1 MSRFRIGFALLTAL
15 IACSPKAPAPGESPQ
30 GPATTTTAAAP
41 MAAPAAAP
49 KAAPP
54 DPREATLSAAVLQM
68 LEQEHLLKPK
78 IDDALS
84 RTAFASYL
92 DRVDGAKMFLLASDR
107 DALGKYADKIDDEM
121 RSGSLDLAHDGE
133 KRFAMRVAQVKGWV
147 AQIMAQPMTFTT
159 EEYFETDPKKVA
171 PAATEDELKDR
182 WRRRLKLEL
191 LERVTA
197 MEASLDKHAGSGAG
211 SGSADPAILKIPTT
225 PEGREA
231 KAREELARA
240 YAARF
245 ARLLEPPPLEA
256 ASELLNAVTSSID
269 PHTDYLPPADRANF
283 DIAMTGSLE
292 GIGASLGEH
301 DHYIEVKDVIPG
313 GAAWREGELNI
324 GDLILSVSQDGK
336 DPVDTADMHIDDVV
350 KMIRGPKGTIVHL
363 RVQKQS
369 GIESTISITRDKVVV
384 EATYARGAVLSK
396 KGGELVG
403 YIHLPSFYGGSDPG
417 QRTASGDIKELI
429 GQLKAKKVSA
439 IILDLR
445 GNGGGLLG
453 DAVELTGELVDEGPV
468 VQVKNSQDQKKVLG
482 DDEPGEDFT
491 GPVIVMIDRFSASA
505 SEIVAAALQDYHRAI
520 IVGTATH
527 GKGTVQT
534 LADLDRVT
542 GGKYDLGV
550 LKLTI
555 EQFFRINGVSTQRE
569 GVKPDIE
576 LPDSYG
582 YLDTRESSLD
592 HALPASKIDPVKHD
606 DWPAT
611 YDLGSLAARS
621 SARVAKDPILAKIS
635 STVEVLSA
643 RRKDTR
649 MPLDRAGWDAR
660 RKEMDKALDAVSP
673 DFADAPA
680 RLDVAAVEDLHA
692 PKIAPVAGRTID
704 DRVTKWRDGL
714 ARDPWIAECYSILG
728 DLAAKGVAKK

>member
-1 MSRFRIGFALLTAL
+1 MSGNGVVT
-15 IACSPKAPAPGESPQ
+15 P
-30 GPATTTTAAAP
+30 P
-41 MAAPAAAP
+41 MGAAPAAAP
-49 KAAPP
+49 DANA
-54 DPREATLSAAVLQM
+54 DPREAELAAVTLH
-68 LEQEHLLKPK
+68 LFENDHLLRPK
-78 IDDALS
+78 IDDNIS
-84 RTAFASYL
+84 NSAFKMYMERL
-92 DRVDGAKMFLLASDR
+92 DSEKMFLLKADT
-107 DALGKYADKIDDEM
+107 DALGKYETQIDDEL
-121 RSGSLDLAHDGE
+121 RSGDLKLAHEGSA
-133 KRFAMRVAQVKGWV
+133 KFVARVAVVDKDVQQLLAAPFDLTKPEMVELDAKKL
-147 AQIMAQPMTFTT
+147 TF
-159 EEYFETDPKKVA
+159 
-171 PAATEDELKDR
+171 AATEDELKDR
-182 WRRRLKLEL
+182 WRQRLEL
-191 LERVTA
+191 EVLERVEQMDTRLHPEKEKA
-197 MEASLDKHAGSGAG
+197 TKPHAAKK
-211 SGSADPAILKIPTT
+211 APPPPPPPKDIPATF
-225 PEGREA
+225 EGQEA
-231 KAREELARA
+231 KARADLAKS

-245 ARLLEPPPLEA
+245 TRLEHPGALDA
-256 ASELLNAVTSSID
+256 ASDLVNSVALSLD
-269 PHTDYLPPADRANF
+269 PHTDYLPPADKANF